1 MVCHSAAEGVVA
13 TSLNLRAG
21 AEYEITLQGAQR
33 WVRKARILSVRPD
46 RLVLQLDD
54 GSQLTVPPR
63 AIISARPL
71 TGADQAVRTGER
83 APARTDAHAAAAPA
97 VTPGP
102 RANPTVSP
110 PGNVTGSP
118 PVNAESFY
126 STYINEKGSDVSA
139 ALLLDLRTR
148 LLMEKAG
155 RGPSGQLRSSI
166 AEALDVVAEQLLEND
181 YERHESVYEQA
192 RQNIAAATSALD
204 SVASSGQSPPSY
216 FRTLLRQLTYV
227 ADTEHSRHVRSAVS
241 SPDFVGATSKE
252 RFYIGDDQ
260 TFLLT
265 MMVELPAGDAP
276 VEAVQLLLKN
286 APGLRAYGQTG
297 FLQTL
302 RPGETRE
309 LVQRLK
315 VSDLAL
321 GMGEVT
327 MSLALRFRGAN
338 GQIAESLPRTMVAAL
353 EPARGFVSVTN
364 PYSRYSGG
372 TPVEEQKMFFGRQEL
387 LDRIYQELT
396 SGPLGQC
403 FVLYGQKRSG
413 KSSVLRQLAKRLGPP
428 NFAVHLSLGTIDT
441 TKAERSFVQACIDA
455 LYERLVHDFDMTDV
469 LEHNWPRDF
478 QVEASPIES
487 FRRSVLAS
495 THLIQTRK
503 GWRDVRPIFLIDE
516 FTYVYEYI
524 REGLLT
530 PAFMRQWKSL
540 LESRTFDAVLIGQ
553 DTMPR
558 FKEAYPNEF
567 GVTHDERISYL
578 SAEEARAL
586 AEEPIRISGES
597 RYKGASLDRLIG
609 LTAGSPF
616 YLQIFCDRL
625 VQHLNRN
632 RLAFITESVVGD
644 VLATLTMGPSALT
657 MDKFDPLITAGGESV
672 ALVPREKYL
681 ELLTRVA
688 LTRSVTSREV
698 GQEDAPLVRDLLAR
712 EVLEQDAS
720 GQLRIRVQLFA
731 EWLRANNVGN
741 VP

>member
-1 MVCHSAAEGVVA
+1 VA

-33 WVRKARILSVRPD
+33 WVRKARIVSVGPD

-54 GSQLTVPPR
+54 GRQLTVPPR
-63 AIISARPL
+63 SIISARPL
-71 TGADQAVRTGER
+71 AGANLTASPPGNVDGSPPAN
-83 APARTDAHAAAAPA
+83 APLAPA
-97 VTPGP
+97 VTPGL
-102 RANPTVSP
+102 RANLTASP

-118 PVNAESFY
+118 PVNAESFS

-166 AEALDVVAEQLLEND
+166 AEAVDVVAEQLLEND

-204 SVASSGQSPPSY
+204 SMAGSGPSPPSY

-241 SPDFVGATSKE
+241 SPDFVGSASKE

-265 MMVELPAGDAP
+265 MMVELPTGDAP

-327 MSLALRFRGAN
+327 MSLGLRFRGAN
-338 GQIAESLPRTMVAAL
+338 GQIAESPPRTVVAVL

-387 LDRIYQELT
+387 LDRIYQELS

-495 THLIQTRK
+495 THLIQARK

-597 RYKGASLDRLIG
+597 RYKGASLDRLIS

-698 GQEDAPLVRDLLAR
+698 GQEDAALVRDLLAR

>member
-1 MVCHSAAEGVVA
+1 MSKLRTHNGQLTMGPGLWAVVCHSSAEGAVA

-33 WVRKARILSVRPD
+33 WVRKARILSVLPD
-46 RLVLQLDD
+46 RLVLRLDD
-54 GSQLTVPPR
+54 GRQVTVPQR

-71 TGADQAVRTGER
+71 AGADQARRGDER
-83 APARTDAHAAAAPA
+83 APARTEAHAAAPPA
-97 VTPGP
+97 LTPSP
-102 RANPTVSP
+102 AANLAASP
-110 PGNVTGSP
+110 AGNVTASP
-118 PVNAESFY
+118 PANAESFY

-148 LLMEKAG
+148 ILMEKAG
-155 RGPSGQLRSSI
+155 RGPSGQLRGAI
-166 AEALDVVAEQLLEND
+166 AEALDVVAGQLLETD
-181 YERHESVYEQA
+181 YERHESAYEQV
-192 RQNIAAATSALD
+192 RQNIAVAISALD
-204 SVASSGQSPPSY
+204 SVTGSGQSPPAY

-241 SPDFVGATSKE
+241 SPDFVGFRSRE

-276 VEAVQLLLKN
+276 VEVVQLLLKN

-338 GQIAESLPRTMVAAL
+338 GQLAESPPRTVVAVL

-387 LDRIYQELT
+387 LDRIYHELT

-428 NFAVHLSLGTIDT
+428 NLAVHLSLGTIDT

-469 LEHNWPRDF
+469 IEHNWPRDF

-495 THLIQTRK
+495 THLIQSRK
-503 GWRDVRPIFLIDE
+503 GWRNVRPIFLIDE

-540 LESRTFDAVLIGQ
+540 LESRTFDAVLIGR

-586 AEEPIRISGES
+586 AVEPIMISGES
-597 RYKGASLDRLIG
+597 RYKGASLDRLIS
-609 LTAGSPF
+609 LTAG
-616 YLQIFCDRL
+616 
-625 VQHLNRN
+625 
-632 RLAFITESVVGD
+632 
-644 VLATLTMGPSALT
+644 
-657 MDKFDPLITAGGESV
+657 
-672 ALVPREKYL
+672 
-681 ELLTRVA
+681 
-688 LTRSVTSREV
+688 
-698 GQEDAPLVRDLLAR
+698 
-712 EVLEQDAS
+712 
-720 GQLRIRVQLFA
+720 
-731 EWLRANNVGN
+731 
-741 VP
+741 